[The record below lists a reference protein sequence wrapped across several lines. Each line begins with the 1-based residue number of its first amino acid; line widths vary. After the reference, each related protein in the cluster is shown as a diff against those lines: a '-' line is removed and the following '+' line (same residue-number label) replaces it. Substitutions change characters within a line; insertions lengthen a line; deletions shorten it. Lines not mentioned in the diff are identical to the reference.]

1 MCSTGSKA
9 GSLFSGWAALRKTA
23 GGTPAP
29 QSGNALNSETQWL
42 GYTYYEEKRSSMRR
56 DGFQIGRIYGIPVF
70 LHTSWFIIFGL
81 IAFSFGSEFNA
92 LQLNIPTPRLVGL
105 GVMTSLLFC
114 ASLVLHELAHSVV
127 AKHYKIPVVSITL
140 FVFGGVSR
148 IGREP
153 SRAIEEFNI
162 AVAGPITNFI
172 LGAGFWMIA
181 RHSGSNQILDTLAGS
196 LAWINFSV
204 AVLNVI
210 PGFPLD
216 GGHIFRAIVW
226 SLNNDFARST
236 RIAAR
241 SGQVIGYAMIAAGA
255 ATALANYAPLGGPVG
270 GLWLAFI
277 GWFILSA
284 AKQTLAQTEA
294 RGALEGL
301 RVTDIMT
308 PELHTVGR
316 EISLEDY
323 AREMVR
329 TGRRAHLVVAGD
341 QLVGLVTA
349 EALNSVPQ
357 QDWDVTSV
365 QAVMLPKDKL
375 HWAAPEEPALS
386 LLDRMRTIGMQQM
399 PVIAGGKVIGIVT
412 RDSILRVLQT
422 RNELGSLAGR

>member
-1 MCSTGSKA
+1 M
-9 GSLFSGWAALRKTA
+9 RK
-23 GGTPAP
+23 
-29 QSGNALNSETQWL
+29 
-42 GYTYYEEKRSSMRR
+42 
-56 DGFQIGRIYGIPVF
+56 DGIQIGQIYGIPIF

-81 IAFSFGSEFNA
+81 FAFSFVSEFDA
-92 LQLNIPTPRLVGL
+92 LQLNIPTSRLWGL
-105 GVMTSLLFC
+105 GLMTSLLFFG
-114 ASLVLHELAHSVV
+114 SLVFHEMAHSII

-153 SRAIEEFNI
+153 ARALEEFNI
-162 AVAGPITNFI
+162 AVAGPLSSLF
-172 LGAGFWMIA
+172 LAGGFWLVA
-181 RHSGSNQILDTLAGS
+181 HQAGSNQILGTLAGT
-196 LAWINFSV
+196 LAGINFML
-204 AVLNVI
+204 AVFNLI

-226 SLNNDFARST
+226 SFNKDFARAT

-241 SGQVIGYAMIAAGA
+241 SGQVVAYGMIVLGA
-255 ATALANYAPLGGPVG
+255 VTALTNRPAQLGGPVG

-284 AKQTLAQTEA
+284 AKQTQAQVDA

-301 RVTDIMT
+301 RVADIMS
-308 PELHTVGR
+308 PELHSVGR

-329 TGRRAHLVVAGD
+329 TGRRAHLVLAGD

-349 EALNSVPQ
+349 EALSSVPQ
-357 QDWDVTSV
+357 SEWDVTSV

-375 HWAAPEEPALS
+375 HWAAPEEPAIS
-386 LLDRMRTIGMQQM
+386 LLDRMRTVGMQQM
-399 PVIAGGKVIGIVT
+399 PVIAGGSVVGIVT
-412 RDSILRVLQT
+412 RDSILRVLQS
-422 RNELGSLAGR
+422 RHEVASVAGR

>member
-1 MCSTGSKA
+1 M
-9 GSLFSGWAALRKTA
+9 RKE
-23 GGTPAP
+23 GI
-29 QSGNALNSETQWL
+29 
-42 GYTYYEEKRSSMRR
+42 R
-56 DGFQIGRIYGIPVF
+56 IGQVYGIPIY

-81 IAFSFGSEFNA
+81 LALSFVSKFDA
-92 LQLNIPTPRLVGL
+92 LQLNIPTSRLWGL
-105 GVMTSLLFC
+105 GLMTSALFFG
-114 ASLVLHELAHSVV
+114 SLVFHEIAHSMV

-153 SRAIEEFNI
+153 ARALEEFNI
-162 AVAGPITNFI
+162 SVAGPLSNFA
-172 LGAGFWMIA
+172 LGGGFWLIA
-181 RHSGSNQILDTLAGS
+181 RQAGSNAILNTLAGS
-196 LAWINFSV
+196 LAWINFGL
-204 AVLNVI
+204 ALFNLI

-226 SLNNDFARST
+226 GFNKDYSRST
-236 RIAAR
+236 RIAAI
-241 SGQVIGYAMIAAGA
+241 SGQVVAYVMIGLGA
-255 ATALANYAPLGGPVG
+255 VMALTNFVVLDMGGPIG

-277 GWFILSA
+277 GWFMLSA
-284 AKQTLAQTEA
+284 AKQSQAQVEA

-301 RVTDIMT
+301 RVADIMT

-341 QLVGLVTA
+341 QLVGLITA

-365 QAVMLPKDKL
+365 QAVMLPKTKL

-399 PVIAGGKVIGIVT
+399 PVIAGGNVVGIVT
-412 RDSILRVLQT
+412 RDSILRVLQSRHEVGT
-422 RNELGSLAGR
+422 LAGR

>member
-1 MCSTGSKA
+1 M
-9 GSLFSGWAALRKTA
+9 RK
-23 GGTPAP
+23 
-29 QSGNALNSETQWL
+29 
-42 GYTYYEEKRSSMRR
+42 
-56 DGFQIGRIYGIPVF
+56 DGIQIGRIYGIPIF

-81 IAFSFGSEFNA
+81 IAFSFVSEFDA
-92 LQLNIPTPRLVGL
+92 LQLNLPTSRLWGL
-105 GVMTSLLFC
+105 GLMTSALFFG
-114 ASLVLHELAHSVV
+114 SLVFHEMAHSVI
-127 AKHYKIPVVSITL
+127 AKLYKIPVVSITL

-162 AVAGPITNFI
+162 AIAGPLSSFFLAGGFWLIER
-172 LGAGFWMIA
+172 GAG
-181 RHSGSNQILDTLAGS
+181 SNAVLSTLAGS
-196 LAWINFSV
+196 LAWINFSL
-204 AVLNVI
+204 ALFNLI

-226 SLNNDFARST
+226 GFNKDFARASKF
-236 RIAAR
+236 AAR
-241 SGQVIGYAMIAAGA
+241 SGQVVAYAMIALGAG
-255 ATALANYAPLGGPVG
+255 TALMSYQPLGGPVG

-284 AKQTLAQTEA
+284 AKQSQAQAEA

-301 RVTDIMT
+301 SVADIMT
-308 PELHTVGR
+308 PDLQTVGR

-329 TGRRAHLVVAGD
+329 TGRRSHLVVAGT

-365 QAVMLPKDKL
+365 QAVMLPKEKL

-386 LLDRMRTIGMQQM
+386 LLDRMRTVGMQQM
-399 PVIAGGKVIGIVT
+399 PVITGGSVVGIVT
-412 RDSILRVLQT
+412 RDSILRVLQS
-422 RNELGSLAGR
+422 RHAVGSIAGR

>member
-1 MCSTGSKA
+1 
-9 GSLFSGWAALRKTA
+9 
-23 GGTPAP
+23 
-29 QSGNALNSETQWL
+29 
-42 GYTYYEEKRSSMRR
+42 MRR
-56 DGFQIGRIYGIPVF
+56 EGIQIGRIYGIPIF

-81 IAFSFGSEFNA
+81 IAFWFYSDYDA
-92 LQLNIPTPRLVGL
+92 LHLDLPASRLLGL
-105 GVMTSLLFC
+105 GIMTSLLFC
-114 ASLVLHELAHSVV
+114 GSLAFHEVAHSVI

-148 IGREP
+148 IAREP
-153 SRAIEEFNI
+153 TRAWEEFNI
-162 AVAGPITNFI
+162 GVAGPLSNF
-172 LGAGFWMIA
+172 LLAGGFWLVA
-181 RHSGSNQILDTLAGS
+181 RQAGSNAILSTLAVS
-196 LAWINFSV
+196 LAKLNFV
-204 AVLNVI
+204 LAVFNLI

-226 SLNNDFARST
+226 GFNKDYARAT
-236 RIAAR
+236 RTAAR
-241 SGQVIGYAMIAAGA
+241 SGQVIGFGMIALGAGM
-255 ATALANYAPLGGPVG
+255 ALTNFTVLGVGGPVG

-284 AKQTLAQTEA
+284 AKQSQAQVEA

-301 RVTDIMT
+301 RVADIMT

-329 TGRRAHLVVAGD
+329 SGRRAHLVVAGD

-349 EALNSVPQ
+349 EALSTVPQ

-365 QAVMLPKDKL
+365 QAVMLPKNKL

-399 PVIAGGKVIGIVT
+399 PVIAGGNVVGIVT
-412 RDSILRVLQT
+412 RDSILRVLQS
-422 RNELGSLAGR
+422 RHEVG

>member
-1 MCSTGSKA
+1 
-9 GSLFSGWAALRKTA
+9 
-23 GGTPAP
+23 
-29 QSGNALNSETQWL
+29 
-42 GYTYYEEKRSSMRR
+42 MRR

-357 QDWDVTSV
+357 QDWDVNSV

>member
-1 MCSTGSKA
+1 M
-9 GSLFSGWAALRKTA
+9 RK
-23 GGTPAP
+23 
-29 QSGNALNSETQWL
+29 
-42 GYTYYEEKRSSMRR
+42 
-56 DGFQIGRIYGIPVF
+56 DGIQIGRIYGIPIF

-81 IAFSFGSEFNA
+81 IAFSFVSQFNA
-92 LQLNIPTPRLVGL
+92 LQLNLPTSRLWGL
-105 GVMTSLLFC
+105 GLMTSALFF
-114 ASLVLHELAHSVV
+114 ASLVFHEMAHSVI
-127 AKHYKIPVVSITL
+127 AKLYKIPVVSITL

-153 SRAIEEFNI
+153 ARAIEEFNI
-162 AVAGPITNFI
+162 AVAGPVSSF
-172 LGAGFWMIA
+172 LLAGGFWLVERA
-181 RHSGSNQILDTLAGS
+181 AGSNPILSTLASS
-196 LAWINFSV
+196 LAWINFSL
-204 AVLNVI
+204 ALFNLI

-226 SLNNDFARST
+226 SFNKNFDRATKIS
-236 RIAAR
+236 AR
-241 SGQVIGYAMIAAGA
+241 SGQAVGYGMIALGAGA
-255 ATALANYAPLGGPVG
+255 AITSYQPIGGAVG

-284 AKQTLAQTEA
+284 AKQTQAQSEA

-301 RVTDIMT
+301 SVADIMT
-308 PELHTVGR
+308 HDLQTVGR

-349 EALNSVPQ
+349 EALNTVPQ

-365 QAVMLPKDKL
+365 QAVMLPKEKL

-386 LLDRMRTIGMQQM
+386 LLDRMRTVGMQHM
-399 PVIAGGKVIGIVT
+399 PVIAGGSVVGVVT
-412 RDSILRVLQT
+412 RDSILRVLQS
-422 RNELGSLAGR
+422 RHAMGSVAGR

>member
-1 MCSTGSKA
+1 M
-9 GSLFSGWAALRKTA
+9 RK
-23 GGTPAP
+23 
-29 QSGNALNSETQWL
+29 
-42 GYTYYEEKRSSMRR
+42 
-56 DGFQIGRIYGIPVF
+56 DGIQIGRIYGIPIF
-70 LHTSWFIIFGL
+70 LHTSWFLIFGL
-81 IAFSFGSEFNA
+81 IAFSFASKFDS
-92 LQLNIPTPRLVGL
+92 LQLNIPPSKLWGL
-105 GVMTSLLFC
+105 GLMTSALFFG
-114 ASLVLHELAHSVV
+114 SLVFHELAHSVV

-153 SRAIEEFNI
+153 EQALEEFNI
-162 AVAGPITNFI
+162 AVAGPLSSVF
-172 LGAGFWMIA
+172 LAGGFWLIA
-181 RHSGSNQILDTLAGS
+181 QHAGSNEILNTLAGS
-196 LAWINFSV
+196 LAGINFML
-204 AVLNVI
+204 AAFNLI

-226 SLNNDFARST
+226 GFNKDYARAT
-236 RIAAR
+236 RVAAR
-241 SGQVIGYAMIAAGA
+241 SGQVIGYGMIAIGA
-255 ATALANYAPLGGPVG
+255 ATAITNRPVFGGTVG

-284 AKQTLAQTEA
+284 AKQSQAQVEA

-301 RVTDIMT
+301 RVADIMT

-329 TGRRAHLVVAGD
+329 TGRRAHLVVGGNE
-341 QLVGLVTA
+341 LVGMVTA

-365 QAVMLPKDKL
+365 QAVMLPKNKL

-399 PVIAGGKVIGIVT
+399 PVIAGGSVVGIVT
-412 RDSILRVLQT
+412 RDSILRVLQS
-422 RNELGSLAGR
+422 RHELGSVAGR

>member
-1 MCSTGSKA
+1 
-9 GSLFSGWAALRKTA
+9 
-23 GGTPAP
+23 
-29 QSGNALNSETQWL
+29 
-42 GYTYYEEKRSSMRR
+42 MRR
-56 DGFQIGRIYGIPVF
+56 DGIQIGRIYGIPIF

-81 IAFSFGSEFNA
+81 IAFSFASRFND
-92 LQLNIPTPRLVGL
+92 LQLNIPGSRLWAL
-105 GVMTSLLFC
+105 GVMTSLLFFG
-114 ASLVLHELAHSVV
+114 SLVFHEMAHSVV

-162 AVAGPITNFI
+162 AVAGPLSSFF
-172 LGAGFWMIA
+172 LGGGFWLVA
-181 RHSGSNQILDTLAGS
+181 RHAGSNAILSTLAGS
-196 LAWINFSV
+196 LSWINIGLGAFN
-204 AVLNVI
+204 LI

-216 GGHIFRAIVW
+216 GGHIFRAAIW
-226 SLNNDFARST
+226 NFNKDFARST

-241 SGQVIGYAMIAAGA
+241 SGQLIAYGMIALGV
-255 ATALANYAPLGGPVG
+255 ATAMSNRSVLGVGGPID

-284 AKQTLAQTEA
+284 AKQTQAQVEA

-301 RVTDIMT
+301 RVSDIMT
-308 PELHTVGR
+308 LELHTVGR

-329 TGRRAHLVVAGD
+329 TGRRAHLVVAGN

-357 QDWDVTSV
+357 HDWEVTSV
-365 QAVMLPKDKL
+365 QAVMLPKEKL
-375 HWAAPEEPALS
+375 LWAAPEEPALS
-386 LLDRMRTIGMQQM
+386 LLDRMRTAGAQQM
-399 PVIAGGKVIGIVT
+399 PVITGGNVVGVVT

-422 RNELGSLAGR
+422 RQGLGSFAAR

>member
-1 MCSTGSKA
+1 M
-9 GSLFSGWAALRKTA
+9 RKE
-23 GGTPAP
+23 GI
-29 QSGNALNSETQWL
+29 
-42 GYTYYEEKRSSMRR
+42 
-56 DGFQIGRIYGIPVF
+56 QIGRIYGIPIF

-81 IAFSFGSEFNA
+81 IAFSFASEFDA
-92 LQLNIPTPRLVGL
+92 LQLNIPAPRLWGL
-105 GVMTSLLFC
+105 ALMTSLLFF
-114 ASLVLHELAHSVV
+114 ASLVFHEMSHSVI
-127 AKHYKIPVVSITL
+127 AKYYKIPVASITL

-153 SRAIEEFNI
+153 ARALEEFNI
-162 AVAGPITNFI
+162 AVAGPLSSFLLAGVFALVTWHAGPNAI
-172 LGAGFWMIA
+172 LK
-181 RHSGSNQILDTLAGS
+181 TLAGS
-196 LAWINFSV
+196 LAGINLML
-204 AVLNVI
+204 AVFNLI

-216 GGHIFRAIVW
+216 GGHILRAIVW
-226 SLNNDFARST
+226 GFNKDYARAT

-241 SGQVIGYAMIAAGA
+241 SGQVIAYGMIALGA
-255 ATALANYAPLGGPVG
+255 VTAISNYAPLGGPVG

-284 AKQTLAQTEA
+284 AKQSQAQVEA

-301 RVTDIMT
+301 RVADIMT

-349 EALNSVPQ
+349 EALSTVPQ
-357 QDWDVTSV
+357 HDWEVTSV
-365 QAVMLPKDKL
+365 QAVMLPKNKL

-399 PVIAGGKVIGIVT
+399 PVIAGGNVVGIVT
-412 RDSILRVLQT
+412 RDSILRVLQS
-422 RNELGSLAGR
+422 RHELGSFAGR

>member
-1 MCSTGSKA
+1 M
-9 GSLFSGWAALRKTA
+9 RKE
-23 GGTPAP
+23 GI
-29 QSGNALNSETQWL
+29 
-42 GYTYYEEKRSSMRR
+42 
-56 DGFQIGRIYGIPVF
+56 QIGRIYGIPIF

-81 IAFSFGSEFNA
+81 IAFSFVSEFDA
-92 LQLNIPTPRLVGL
+92 LQLNIPTSRLWGL
-105 GVMTSLLFC
+105 GLMTSALFFG
-114 ASLVLHELAHSVV
+114 SLVFHEMAHSVI

-153 SRAIEEFNI
+153 ARAWEEFNI
-162 AVAGPITNFI
+162 AVAGPLSSFF
-172 LGAGFWMIA
+172 LAGGFWLVA
-181 RHSGSNQILDTLAGS
+181 RQAGSNAILSTLAGS
-196 LAWINFSV
+196 LAWINFSL
-204 AVLNVI
+204 ALFNLI

-226 SLNNDFARST
+226 GFNKDYARST

-241 SGQVIGYAMIAAGA
+241 SGQVVAYGMIAAGA
-255 ATALANYAPLGGPVG
+255 VTAITNYAPLGGPVG

-284 AKQTLAQTEA
+284 AKQSQAQVEA

-301 RVTDIMT
+301 RVADIMT
-308 PELHTVGR
+308 PDLHTVGR

-349 EALNSVPQ
+349 EALNFVPQ
-357 QDWDVTSV
+357 HDWDVTSV
-365 QAVMLPKDKL
+365 QAVMLPKNKL

-399 PVIAGGKVIGIVT
+399 PVIAGGNVVGIVT
-412 RDSILRVLQT
+412 RDSILRVLQS
-422 RNELGSLAGR
+422 RHELGSFAGR